1 MLSCVQ
7 NRLICSSFER
17 RKSIIGDVDEGQKKE
32 KKRKKGEIKMN
43 EGTPI

>member
-17 RKSIIGDVDEGQKKE
+17 RKSIIGDVDEGQKK
-32 KKRKKGEIKMN
+32 RKKGEIKMN